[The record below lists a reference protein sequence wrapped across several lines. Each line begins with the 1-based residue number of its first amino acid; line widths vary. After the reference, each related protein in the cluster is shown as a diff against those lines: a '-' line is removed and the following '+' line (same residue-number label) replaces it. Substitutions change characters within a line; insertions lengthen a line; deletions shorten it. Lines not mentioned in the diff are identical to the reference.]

1 MDLSKA
7 FDTINHSLLMAK
19 LKAYGISDQAL
30 SLLQSYLSNGFQ
42 RSIVKVSVSSWNKVM
57 TRIPQGSILGPLL
70 YNILLRDI
78 FLFISECQLSN
89 YANDNL
95 LYKSGKN
102 MRMIKNDPEMNFMIL
117 HRWFYE
123 DHTVLNSGKCHS
135 VVIGD
140 EDPFLKIILS
150 NNEIALHHFVK
161 KYSKNLVLLL
171 E

>member
-7 FDTINHSLLMAK
+7 FDTINHSLLLAK
-19 LKAYGISDQAL
+19 LKAYGISGQAL

-42 RSIVKVSVSSWNKVM
+42 GSIVKVSVSSWNKVT
-57 TRIPQGSILGPLL
+57 TRVPQGSILGPLL

-102 MRMIKNDPEMNFMIL
+102 MWMIKNDPEMNFMIL

-161 KYSKNLVLLL
+161 KYSKNLVLLQ